1 MKYLPNKG
9 VKPLKY
15 EEDSG
20 LRFEVTFPLSIR

>member
-1 MKYLPNKG
+1 MSKMVNKG